1 MPLTAPLWHATRLGR
16 RLIMGA
22 LLLPVLA
29 SSQTVGDKALLDM
42 RAAYSRGQSAELARL
57 LPTVRGHVLEPLA
70 RYWDM
75 RVRLDTASPTEIRAA
90 LDAMAGTYWEDRLR
104 NDWLL
109 QLGKRR
115 DWARFEAC
123 AAGCAAASS
132 TAWPANSAPPRSRSA
147 TTATTSCRR
156 CCSTCSSAPSS
167 RACRPS
173 W

>member
-115 DWARFEAC
+115 DWPTLAAQHRSYRMKDDKEVSCYALAADAILSKLEVSAEAKRL
-123 AAGCAAASS
+123 
-132 TAWPANSAPPRSRSA
+132 W
-147 TTATTSCRR
+147 
-156 CCSTCSSAPSS
+156 
-167 RACRPS
+167 
-173 W
+173 